1 MEYHKIE
8 TLFDRGENFNV
19 IETQLR
25 NPVYG
30 TIKTWRVSEKLDGT
44 NIRVYL
50 TKDGLTKIRGRS
62 DNADIKGDLI
72 DWIQSHLS
80 IDKLKEI
87 FWRPNKEGIIEPV
100 DVVLYGE
107 GLGAGIQKGGGNY
120 SKEKQFV
127 LFDILIDE
135 RWWLDYDAIIEIAG
149 KLGIKYA
156 PDLGIMTLDEIIEK
170 VKNGIQSVF
179 AKDNTGIE
187 CEAEGIVARPIET
200 LFDKRMH
207 RVIIKLKSID
217 FRHNLNPT
225 VKKEKL

>member
-8 TLFDRGENFNV
+8 TMFERGEDFNV

-30 TIKTWRVSEKLDGT
+30 TIKTWRATEKLDGT

-50 TKDGLTKIRGRS
+50 TKEGETKIRGRS

-72 DWIQSHLS
+72 DWIQKQMS
-80 IDKLKEI
+80 IDKLKEVL
-87 FWRPNKEGIIEPV
+87 WRPNKEGVVEPV

-120 SKEKQFV
+120 SKDKIFV
-127 LFDILIDE
+127 LFDVLVDSK
-135 RWWLDYDAIIEIAG
+135 WWLDYDAVIEIAG

-156 PDLGIMTLDEIIEK
+156 PDLGIMTLEEMVEK
-170 VKNGIQSVF
+170 VKAGIPSVF
-179 AKDNTGIE
+179 AKENTGIDVE
-187 CEAEGIVARPIET
+187 SEGIVARPIEN
-200 LFDKRMH
+200 LFDKRMN
-207 RVIIKLKSID
+207 RVIIKIKSVD
-217 FRHNLNPT
+217 FRH
-225 VKKEKL
+225 

>member
-8 TLFDRGENFNV
+8 TMFERGEDFNV
-19 IETQLR
+19 IEDKFR

-50 TKDGLTKIRGRS
+50 LKDGTTKIRGRS

-72 DWIQSHLS
+72 DWIQGRMPVE
-80 IDKLKEI
+80 KLKEI

-100 DVVLYGE
+100 DIVLYGE

-120 SKEKQFV
+120 SKEKIFV
-127 LFDILIDE
+127 LFDILCDSK
-135 RWWLDYDAIIEIAG
+135 WWLDYDTIIEIAG

-156 PDLGIMTLDEIIEK
+156 PDLGLMTLEEIIEK
-170 VKNGIQSVF
+170 VKVGVPSVF
-179 AKDNTGIE
+179 AKENTRADV
-187 CEAEGIVARPIET
+187 EAEGVVARPIET
-200 LFDKRMH
+200 LFDKRMN
-207 RVIIKLKSID
+207 RVIIKIKSVD
-217 FRHNLNPT
+217 FRH
-225 VKKEKL
+225 